1 MSKWESVVVRLAVL
15 IDLQKEATKFY
26 RFPLDPNRRRWVAA
40 LNRKD
45 WQPLQYLWL
54 CSQHFVTG
62 ELLIIS
68 SGAHALLIVKRLI
81 YILKEYTNS

>member
-1 MSKWESVVVRLAVL
+1 MRLAVL

-26 RFPLDPNRRRWVAA
+26 RSPLDPDRRRQWVAA

-45 WQPLQYLWL
+45 WQPSQYSWL
-54 CSQHFVTG
+54 CSQYFVTG
-62 ELLIIS
+62 ELLIIP
-68 SGAHALLIVKRLI
+68 SGAHTLLNVKRLI